1 MCRALAPEATVT
13 RLGDRVELEHAGMH
27 LQLWLKDGALHFE
40 DWIDD
45 SVEDDD
51 GEPTWIIG
59 SPPTRGTITS
69 PRALARRLGKLLE
82 VEEAVLAAA
91 DPVEW
96 LRARAEQG
104 VGRA

>member
-45 SVEDDD
+45 SEDDD
-51 GEPTWIIG
+51 GEPVTADG
-59 SPPTRGTITS
+59 EQGTITS